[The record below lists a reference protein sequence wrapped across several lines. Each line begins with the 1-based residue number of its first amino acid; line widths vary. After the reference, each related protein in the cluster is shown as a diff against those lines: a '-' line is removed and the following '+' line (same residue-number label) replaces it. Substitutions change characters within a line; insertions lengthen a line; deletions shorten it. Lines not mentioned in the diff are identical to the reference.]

1 VSDRTYHEIAMEE
14 LARRLVEENQRDA
27 RDAATDPRNADQQG
41 AKR

>member
-1 VSDRTYHEIAMEE
+1 MSDRTYHEIAMEE

-41 AKR
+41 TQR